1 MFVSLFTA
9 YIKEKLI
16 INKVILKSLKNEPL
30 GNIGVKF
37 IIKKL
42 GSQLEYNFYSQLFS
56 NYSEH

>member
-42 GSQLEYNFYSQLFS
+42 GSQLEYNFYSQLFL
-56 NYSEH
+56 